1 MAVTKVELAQDELEM
16 TAGALIFCAG
26 VAGIDPERNR
36 RLIDLASRF
45 IVRGAMAM
53 AAERM
58 DARRV

>member
-1 MAVTKVELAQDELEM
+1 MTKVELEQDELEM

-26 VAGIDPERNR
+26 ISETDPERKK
-36 RLIDLASRF
+36 RLTDLASRLV
-45 IVRGAMAM
+45 VRGAMAM

>member
-1 MAVTKVELAQDELEM
+1 MAVTKVELEQDELEM

-26 VAGIDPERNR
+26 ISSTGDAHQK
-36 RLIDLASRF
+36 RLTDLASRL
-45 IVRGAMAM
+45 IARGAMAM